1 MTGRSR
7 FVSLMNKDIDRRTAA
22 ADWHRFGG

>member
-7 FVSLMNKDIDRRTAA
+7 FVSLMNTDIDRQTAP

>member
-7 FVSLMNKDIDRRTAA
+7 FVSLMDKDIDRQTAT
-22 ADWHRFGG
+22 ADWRRFGG